1 MNGSVLHRPSPE
13 APARPTAPNFRRPPA
28 LQPPPMRLPRLGL
41 LAACVLLVTPAVA
54 EAQRS
59 HSYQT
64 DFSREELASRR
75 TRVLDA
81 IGPQAIAIVQG
92 ASGQPGFS
100 VFRQSNDFYYLSGVE
115 SAHAYLLLNGRTR
128 RTTLYLP
135 RRDEDRERNEG
146 KVLSVE
152 DSLLVIQLTG
162 VEQVRGLER
171 MSQDLVGADLLRPP
185 AMALHTP
192 LAPMETGNDSR
203 DELLAGQARIAA
215 DPWDGRPAREAHF
228 VRLIRE
234 RFPQFEVRDL
244 SPTLDGMRAIK
255 SPAEI
260 ALIRRATELAGLGI
274 MEAMRS
280 TSPGVFEYHL
290 DAAAKYVHYLNGA
303 RGDGYASI
311 IGGGTNAFMGHYF
324 RKSDVLRDGD
334 LVLMDYAPDYRYY
347 TSDVTRIWPVNGTFT
362 PAQAALY
369 EFIVAYRDALFRHVK
384 PGVTSDQ
391 VLDGA
396 AADMKQYLVGRTFA
410 SSAHLKAVQE
420 GIVFRGH
427 FQHPV
432 GMAVHDVGRVRGVPL
447 KPGMVFTIDP
457 MIWVPEERLYIRIE
471 DMALVTADGVENLS
485 GFVPARIAD
494 VQRTIAGPG
503 LVQLHKP
510 VPAQAGPGGQP
521 R

>member
-1 MNGSVLHRPSPE
+1 
-13 APARPTAPNFRRPPA
+13 
-28 LQPPPMRLPRLGL
+28 MRLLASRP
-41 LAACVLLVTPAVA
+41 LAACLLLIAPAVVD
-54 EAQRS
+54 AQAS
-59 HSYQT
+59 HGYQA
-64 DFSREELASRR
+64 DFSREELAARR
-75 TRVLDA
+75 ARVLDA
-81 IGPQAIAIVQG
+81 IGPQGISIVQG
-92 ASGQPGFS
+92 ATGEPGFS

-128 RTTLYLP
+128 LSTLYLP
-135 RRDEDRERNEG
+135 RRDDERERGEG

-152 DSLLVIQLTG
+152 DSLLLIQLTG
-162 VEQVRGLER
+162 IEQVRGLER
-171 MSQDLVGADLLRPP
+171 LSQDLVGADLLRPP

-203 DELLAGQARIAA
+203 DELLAGGARVAA

-228 VRLIRE
+228 VRLVKE
-234 RFPQFEVRDL
+234 RFPQLEVRDL
-244 SPTLDGMRAIK
+244 SPTLDAMRAIK

-260 ALIRRATELAGLGI
+260 ALIRRATQLAGLGI

-280 TSPGVFEYHL
+280 TSPGVYEYQL
-290 DAAAKYVHYLNGA
+290 DAAAKYVHYVNGA

-311 IGGGTNAFMGHYF
+311 IGGGTNAYMGHYF
-324 RKSDVLRDGD
+324 RKSDVLRAGD

-369 EFIVAYRDALFRHVK
+369 DFIVAYRDAFFRHVK
-384 PGVTSDQ
+384 PGVTSDE
-391 VLDGA
+391 VLDRA
-396 AADMKQYLVGRTFA
+396 AADMKQYLVGKTFA
-410 SSAHLKAVQE
+410 SPAHLKAVQE

-457 MIWVPEERLYIRIE
+457 MIWIPEERLYIRIE
-471 DMALVTADGVENLS
+471 DVALVTDDGVENLS

-494 VQRTIAGPG
+494 VQRTIAEPG

-510 VPAQAGPGGQP
+510 VPAPSGTGAA
-521 R
+521 RR